1 MISIK
6 ALEVA
11 VEAARKGGSVLRR
24 HFRRAGLEVHEKAEN
39 DLVSV
44 ADRESEAVILEI
56 VRQRF
61 PAHGILSEEDGAS
74 GEGREL
80 VWVVDPLDGTTNFV
94 HGLPVFCI
102 SIALCRHG
110 VPIAGVVYDPVGEN
124 LFTAMKGSGAR
135 WNDRPMAVT
144 SRAGLRGAFLAT
156 GYPFRS
162 RQALELYLRTFEE
175 VFREAGA
182 IRRCGA
188 AALDLAY
195 TAAGVY
201 DGFFELKLSRW
212 DIAAGVLLVTEAG
225 GTVTDLDGGQ
235 EFMVSGN
242 VVAGGAAVWSDLRE
256 RVAVHADEAAVARV
270 TALAETVTG

>member
-1 MISIK
+1 MISTE

-11 VEAARKGGSVLRR
+11 VEAAREGGSVLRH
-24 HFRRAGLEVHEKAEN
+24 HFRCAGLEVHEKAEN
-39 DLVSV
+39 DLVSA

-56 VRQRF
+56 IRRRF
-61 PAHGILSEEDGAS
+61 PDHGILSEEEGAS
-74 GEGREL
+74 GDGRVL
-80 VWVVDPLDGTTNFV
+80 SWVVDPLDGTNNFV
-94 HGLPVFCI
+94 HGLPFFCV
-102 SIALCRHG
+102 SIALCRRG
-110 VPIAGVVYDPVGEN
+110 APIVGVVYDPVGEN
-124 LFTAMKGSGAR
+124 LFTAKRGGGAQ

-144 SRAGLRGAFLAT
+144 SHAGLRGAFLAT
-156 GYPFRS
+156 GFPFRS

-175 VFREAGA
+175 VFREARA

-201 DGFFELKLSRW
+201 DGFFEFKLSRW

-225 GTVTDLDGGQ
+225 GTVTDLDGGE

-242 VVAGGAAVWSDLRE
+242 VVAGGAAVWNDLQE

-270 TALAETVTG
+270 MAPVDRVSG